1 MASTPSPSFSSS
13 LPPLKTHTNSSKPK
27 KPHRH
32 LQLFVASSSPTSEPS
47 PKQPKRTPR
56 VDTRIHWDN
65 QEEGWLGK
73 KSKPQNP
80 KKPQTQTKQ
89 YLSEHFADL
98 INNSSATH
106 YQFLGVTPEADIE
119 EIKAAYRKLSKEYHP
134 DTTTLP
140 LKTASEKF
148 MRLREAYNVL
158 SNETSRC
165 FYDWTLAQEEE
176 SRREERMRMNL
187 EDPYRQDIK
196 NRVPVPDMVDR
207 LGGKNMELSDQAY
220 TALTIDIFI
229 IFFCVCCFV
238 YAAFFKEQY

>member
-1 MASTPSPSFSSS
+1 
-13 LPPLKTHTNSSKPK
+13 
-27 KPHRH
+27 
-32 LQLFVASSSPTSEPS
+32 
-47 PKQPKRTPR
+47 
-56 VDTRIHWDN
+56 
-65 QEEGWLGK
+65 
-73 KSKPQNP
+73 
-80 KKPQTQTKQ
+80 
-89 YLSEHFADL
+89 
-98 INNSSATH
+98 
-106 YQFLGVTPEADIE
+106 
-119 EIKAAYRKLSKEYHP
+119 
-134 DTTTLP
+134 
-140 LKTASEKF
+140 

-158 SNETSRC
+158 SNETSRR

-238 YAAFFKEQY
+238 YVAFFKEQY